1 MKVDG
6 TVYWTVNTYTDAGVL
21 VDADATPTVDIRK
34 NGSAVLDVATSSKRA
49 GTTGIYDYSYNP
61 ASEAEGDTF
70 TIEETATISSQSY
83 RNTWSIEVLA
93 AIAAL
98 NNFDPASDSVAHVT
112 LVDTTTDLTNGG
124 GGGSGPT
131 VQEIVDG
138 VWDESVSS
146 HNVAGT
152 FGKAVKQLKEGI
164 ISTDG
169 TVTFGS
175 TVTEIAT
182 DLTSLEP
189 DFYADMTIAF
199 TSGANAGQSRVITA
213 YSQVTNTITVD
224 EPLSS
229 TPSFT
234 DEFIILTAH
243 VHSVSQLVDGVWLK
257 DLDDYNLNDTSSQS
271 IKAMYS
277 YIVDKIGLTM
287 LEQYG
292 GIGGDYRFV
301 AGALTEAPSG
311 GGGGGDATAANQAT
325 IIADIAA
332 LNDFNPAL
340 DTVAHVTLV
349 DTTTDLTN
357 GGAGGGDAT
366 LANQTQLLADIAAL
380 NDLSSTDVENAVWN
394 ASTLSHTG
402 IFSFGA
408 SVQDNLTA
416 VNGLNDFNPA
426 LDTVAH
432 VTLVDTTTDLTNG
445 GAGGGDATLANQ
457 NTILANQ
464 AVILADTDELQSN
477 QGDWATATGF
487 ATASSQTVQ
496 GIQLTGIQSDLTIVK
511 TDVSDIDDVTSQF
524 VFTVAGQVD
533 SNAITGGGGDDAATI
548 YSYFTSGSN
557 EDVFKATTTVSS
569 NMRGTDGANTVTPNT
584 IAPVDVSADVSAILL
599 DTAELQANQNNWLT
613 ATTTVSSNMRG
624 TDNAILASSTP
635 SNWSIMAING
645 SGEIT
650 TSNPAAGGGSAHT
663 AQDVANLIL
672 AVPTTP
678 LGNTATGSLSL
689 VDTTTDLTNGG
700 SGGDDAATIYSYF
713 TAGSNEDAF
722 KADVSGLSTSA
733 EVQANGILILG
744 LNNFDPASDTVA
756 HVTLVDTTTDLTNG
770 GSGGGDATLANQITI
785 LANQS
790 TILADTNEL
799 QSNQGQWLTATT
811 TVSSNM
817 RGTDG
822 ANTVTPNTIAPDNA
836 GISANSVAIAA
847 LNDFD
852 PALDTVAHVTL
863 VDTTTDLTNG
873 GSGGGDC
880 PTVQEIVDGWGNQP
894 QGVYTTPD
902 TLGFYLDAQV
912 STAGSGGTGLYQATV
927 RIQDSSNNSL
937 QGARVNID
945 GTTLTLTTGTS
956 GEVTFNLDSGVY
968 LLEVSP
974 PAGYDT
980 PVGQVLTVS
989 SGDPSDTT
997 FTLTGTSPPTECSP
1011 PWIG

>member
-1 MKVDG
+1 
-6 TVYWTVNTYTDAGVL
+6 
-21 VDADATPTVDIRK
+21 
-34 NGSAVLDVATSSKRA
+34 
-49 GTTGIYDYSYNP
+49 
-61 ASEAEGDTF
+61 
-70 TIEETATISSQSY
+70 
-83 RNTWSIEVLA
+83 
-93 AIAAL
+93 
-98 NNFDPASDSVAHVT
+98 
-112 LVDTTTDLTNGG
+112 VDTTTDLTNGG
-124 GGGSGPT
+124 GGSSPT

-138 VWDESVSS
+138 VWDESTSS

-169 TVTFGS
+169 TVTAIS
-175 TVTEIAT
+175 TSTEIVT
-182 DLTSLEP
+182 DLTSNKI

-199 TSGANAGQSRVITA
+199 TSGANAGQSRVVTA
-213 YSQVTNTITVD
+213 YNNITHTITVD
-224 EPLSS
+224 EPLSNA
-229 TPSFT
+229 PLFA

-243 VHSVSQLVDGVWLK
+243 VHSVSQIIDGVWLK
-257 DLDDYNLNDTSSQS
+257 DLNDYSLSDTASQS
-271 IKAMYS
+271 IKTMYS

-292 GIGGDYRFV
+292 GSDYRFV

-366 LANQTQLLADIAAL
+366 LANQT
-380 NDLSSTDVENAVWN
+380 
-394 ASTLSHTG
+394 
-402 IFSFGA
+402 
-408 SVQDNLTA
+408 
-416 VNGLNDFNPA
+416 
-426 LDTVAH
+426 
-432 VTLVDTTTDLTNG
+432 
-445 GAGGGDATLANQ
+445 
-457 NTILANQ
+457 TILANQ
-464 AVILADTDELQSN
+464 AVILADTNELQSN
-477 QGDWATATGF
+477 QGDWAT
-487 ATASSQTVQ
+487 
-496 GIQLTGIQSDLTIVK
+496 
-511 TDVSDIDDVTSQF
+511 
-524 VFTVAGQVD
+524 
-533 SNAITGGGGDDAATI
+533 
-548 YSYFTSGSN
+548 
-557 EDVFKATTTVSS
+557 ATTTVSS

-722 KADVSGLSTSA
+722 KADVSGLSTSV

-770 GSGGGDATLANQITI
+770 GSGGGDATLANQVTI

-836 GISANSVAIAA
+836 GISANGVAIAA

-997 FTLTGTSPPTECSP
+997 FTLSGTSPPTECSP